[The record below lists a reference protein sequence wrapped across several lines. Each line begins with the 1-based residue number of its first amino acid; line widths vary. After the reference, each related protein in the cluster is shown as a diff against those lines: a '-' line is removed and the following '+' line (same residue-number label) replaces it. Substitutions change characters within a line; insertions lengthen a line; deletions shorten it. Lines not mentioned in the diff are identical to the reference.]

1 MIAADAGWELLGSFS
16 NICPTLFRF
25 FLPSYAPTY
34 FSHNVRMKKRINTEA
49 MLNFEIIYFHQ
60 QLCCPVNFLLSKL
73 SMSTL
78 MNNVNVSI
86 FTEKKRNCKD
96 CSFFFFFFFFLFCFV
111 LSIGLIE
118 IVFDNFD
125 DKSVKVFISHSTF
138 QKRYMSLFFHQSL
151 FKPEF
156 M

>member
-1 MIAADAGWELLGSFS
+1 MFLYLQRKKGTVKIA
-16 NICPTLFRF
+16 
-25 FLPSYAPTY
+25 
-34 FSHNVRMKKRINTEA
+34 V
-49 MLNFEIIYFHQ
+49 
-60 QLCCPVNFLLSKL
+60 
-73 SMSTL
+73 
-78 MNNVNVSI
+78 
-86 FTEKKRNCKD
+86 
-96 CSFFFFFFFFLFCFV
+96 FFFFFFFLFCFV